1 MRLYDGRATRNSA
14 GGFCLPGAAANLILQ
29 FYDMMTF
36 LLQLGARPPYLS
48 LDWEKEGEI
57 GWPQRW

>member
-1 MRLYDGRATRNSA
+1 MLLYDGGATGSSA
-14 GGFCLPGAAANLILQ
+14 GASCPPGATANLILQ

-36 LLQLGARPPYLS
+36 LLQLGARQPYLS

-57 GWPQRW
+57 GWQQRW